1 MNQLNIIQPIIE
13 DFLIENQI
21 NYAINEER
29 DKERN
34 IIHMG
39 FNLENGI
46 VNTYI
51 IIHYSI
57 QIVEIFTYLPIQVP
71 EIKRLQVAKLLD
83 MIESNYFFGSLELN
97 HNNGTVRSK
106 SYFIYDEN
114 RVSHNTID
122 LHFSIVNQ
130 LANETFPEIIKICY
144 TNNEPEIDLL
154 TSLKKI
160 NLN

>member
-13 DFLIENQI
+13 DFLNENQI
-21 NYAINEER
+21 IYAINEEK

-34 IIHMG
+34 VIHMG

-51 IIHYSI
+51 VIHYSI
-57 QIVEIFTYLPIQVP
+57 QIVEIFSYLPIQVP
-71 EIKRLQVAKLLD
+71 EINRLQVAKLLD
-83 MIESNYFFGSLELN
+83 IVESNYFFGSLELN
-97 HNNGTVRSK
+97 HSNGTVRSK

-114 RVSHNTID
+114 IISHKTID

-144 TNNEPEIDLL
+144 TNKEPEIDVLS
-154 TSLKKI
+154 SLNKI